1 MGVDIP
7 TVWKAVIIAVVSY
20 LVGSVNF
27 AVIFS
32 RLFLHKDIRTMG
44 SGNAGTTN
52 ALRVLGVKRTIPVFL
67 GDILKGVLAAIIG
80 SWMGQDG
87 QLIALFF
94 AILGHTFPLYYGFRG
109 GKGILSTAAWI
120 AVFDWRILAVVL
132 LAFIVVVSLSRLVSL
147 GSITAAALVPVL
159 MLILHPSP
167 WWYTLVALVLCCGI
181 IWLHRGNIRRLIDGT
196 EGRSSF
202 HHKEDK

>member
-1 MGVDIP
+1 MDIP
-7 TVWKAVIIAVVSY
+7 IIWKAVIIAVASY
-20 LVGSVNF
+20 LLGSVNF
-27 AVIFS
+27 AVIFTQMY
-32 RLFLHKDIRTMG
+32 LHKDIRTLG

-52 ALRVLGVKRTIPVFL
+52 ALRTLGVKKTIPVFV
-67 GDILKGVLAAIIG
+67 GDILKGVLAG
-80 SWMGQDG
+80 LLGLWMGQDG

-94 AILGHTFPLYYGFRG
+94 VILGHTFPLYYGFRR

-132 LAFIVVVSLSRLVSL
+132 LAFIVIVSLSRLVSL
-147 GSITAAALVPVL
+147 GSITAAALVPVM

-167 WWYTLVALVLCCGI
+167 WWYTLVAVVLCGGI
-181 IWLHRGNIRRLIDGT
+181 IWLHRGNISRLIAGT

-202 HHKEDK
+202 HRSPKT